1 MFTVNMYEGM
11 QVCEGKNM
19 MRMNVNK
26 ESSQINIVFKKSFC

>member
-26 ESSQINIVFKKSFC
+26 AISQIILFLKSFC